1 MLASSGVY
9 SFSNSFDWSL
19 SIQIIESNIS
29 LEYKCQNT
37 QSAEKCTELIFR
49 KQCWNE
55 PSGLLQHGGRCLLRP
70 ERADQSEELGFF
82 CWGRALKRQALTQS
96 VQTEGVYIG
105 AAALTQYETNNK
117 TMNLKMSI
125 QMCDTEL
132 ISHLLLAMRSFVC
145 WLQYKSTQHIHTDV
159 YTYSVCLSSCPAAAL
174 KAQTAAHLRQ
184 IQTGGIALQHQL
196 NHMLARTPS
205 WFQATRG

>member
-1 MLASSGVY
+1 MYRANFQKTV
-9 SFSNSFDWSL
+9 
-19 SIQIIESNIS
+19 
-29 LEYKCQNT
+29 LERT
-37 QSAEKCTELIFR
+37 FR
-49 KQCWNE
+49 TAATRWAVPAQAWKSW
-55 PSGLLQHGGRCLLRP
+55 PIRG
-70 ERADQSEELGFF
+70 AWAFF
-82 CWGRALKRQALTQS
+82 CWGRALKRQALKQS